1 AIFKLPMRKG
11 ELMDISMLDFL
22 RSVVAFLAILNPFAL
37 SLYLANLMDD
47 LDKKQFFN
55 ILFQASLISLL
66 VFFLFA
72 WCGEPLLID
81 FLGVQPSA
89 LRVFGG
95 IIFVIVAFNY
105 VTQGYK
111 ATIFLRGDIKGL
123 PSSIALPF
131 MIGAGTITQAIL
143 TGKHHK
149 PSWALLIIVC
159 TLVASFIVVAAF
171 KIIQDHMSGPRE
183 RVFQRYVDILARLN
197 GLIIG
202 AISVDMITEGLKQ
215 LWLRPIAG

>member
-1 AIFKLPMRKG
+1 
-11 ELMDISMLDFL
+11 MDTSLVAFF

-37 SLYLANLMDD
+37 SLYLAGLMDD
-47 LDKKQFFN
+47 LDRKQF
-55 ILFQASLISLL
+55 LSVLLQASLISLA

-81 FLGVQPSA
+81 FLAVEPSA

-95 IIFVIVAFNY
+95 LIFVIVAYNY

-111 ATIFLRGDIKGL
+111 ATVFLRGDLDGL

-143 TGKHHK
+143 TGKRHDT
-149 PSWALLIIVC
+149 SRAFLIIVC
-159 TLVASFIVVAAF
+159 TLAISFLVVMAF
-171 KIIQDHMSGPRE
+171 KITRDHMSGPRE
-183 RVFQRYVDILARLN
+183 RVFLRYVNILARLN

-202 AISVDMITEGLKQ
+202 AISIDMIAEGLKQ
-215 LWLRPIAG
+215 LWLRPMVD

>member
-1 AIFKLPMRKG
+1 
-11 ELMDISMLDFL
+11 MDFSFIGFS
-22 RSVVAFLAILNPFAL
+22 RSLVAFVAILNPFAL
-37 SLYLANLMDD
+37 SLYLASLMDD
-47 LDKKQFFN
+47 LDRKRFFSV
-55 ILFQASLISLL
+55 LFQASLISLV

-81 FLGVQPSA
+81 FLAVQPSA

-95 IIFVIVAFNY
+95 LIFVIVAYGY

-111 ATIFLRGDIKGL
+111 ATVFLRGNLDGL
-123 PSSIALPF
+123 PSSVALPF

-143 TGKHHK
+143 TGKRHHV
-149 PSWALLIIVC
+149 AEAFLIIAC
-159 TLVASFIVVAAF
+159 TLVISFVIVTAF
-171 KIIQDHMSGPRE
+171 KLTRDHMSGPRE

-202 AISVDMITEGLKQ
+202 AISIDMVTNGLKE
-215 LWLRPIAG
+215 LWLRPLGQ